1 MTIRFGIIGTGHIA
15 NRFAQGLAVIAGEA
29 RLAAVWNRNQA
40 KASAFAEQYG
50 GVVYQSVDDLLASDI
65 DAVYIATPHTSH
77 VEYSIAAMKAGK
89 AVLCEKPAA
98 TSLAELERV
107 LDVATET
114 GQLFMEAMKPG
125 FYPLY
130 QALREHLSTDPIGQV
145 AFVRCGFANPN
156 VAADHAVLKPSMAGG
171 GLLDIGIYGAFL
183 AVDWLGGAQAV
194 QALGRLNGGVDTFA
208 SINSQHSGG
217 ISQLYC
223 GLDLAG
229 SGEAMLA
236 GPDGHVVLDEKWWNP
251 TAATIFYKDGRKVRL
266 EAPPVGSGLQ
276 YETAHFCHLLTTG
289 QSESSLMP
297 YAHSRAMIAM
307 MDAAR
312 AELGL
317 VYPFEVRAVNQS

>member
-15 NRFAQGLAVIAGEA
+15 HRFAQGLAFISGEA
-29 RLAAVWNRNQA
+29 QLAAVWNRNQA
-40 KASAFAEQYG
+40 KAAAFADQYG
-50 GVVYQSVDDLLASDI
+50 GVVHQSVDDLLASDI

-77 VEYSIAAMKAGK
+77 AAYSIAAMQAGK

-107 LDVATET
+107 LAVATQT

-130 QALREHLSTDPIGQV
+130 QQLREHLLDDPIGPV

-156 VAADHAVLKPSMAGG
+156 VSADHAVLKPSMAGG

-183 AVDWLGGAQAV
+183 AVDWLGDVEEV
-194 QALGRLNGGVDTFA
+194 QTLGRLKGGVDTFA
-208 SINSQHSGG
+208 SLNSQHRAG

-229 SGEAMLA
+229 SGEALLA
-236 GPDGHVVLDEKWWNP
+236 GPDGYVVLDEKWWNP
-251 TAATIFYKDGRKVRL
+251 TGATIFYKDGRKVRL
-266 EAPPVGSGLQ
+266 EKPALGSGLQ
-276 YETAHFCHLLTTG
+276 YEAAHFYHLLSTG
-289 QSESSLMP
+289 QSESPLMP

-317 VYPFEVRAVNQS
+317 VYPFEVTGR

>member
-15 NRFAQGLAVIAGEA
+15 HRFAQGLALIGDQAVLAG
-29 RLAAVWNRNQA
+29 VWNRHA
-40 KASAFAEQYG
+40 DKAQAFAGSYG
-50 GVVYQSVDDLLASDI
+50 GTVYQTLADLLASDV

-77 VEYSIAAMKAGK
+77 AQYSIAAMQAGK

-98 TSLAELERV
+98 TSLAELEQV
-107 LDVATET
+107 LAVAGQT

-130 QALREHLSTDPIGQV
+130 QQLREHLSTDPIGPV
-145 AFVRCGFANPN
+145 GFVRCGFANPN
-156 VAADHAVLKPSMAGG
+156 VPDGHAVLNPQIAGG

-183 AVDWLGGAQAV
+183 AVDWLGEAQQV
-194 QALGRLNGGVDTFA
+194 QALGRLHGGVDTFA
-208 SINSQHSGG
+208 SLNSQHSGG

-236 GPDGHVVLDEKWWNP
+236 GPDGHVLIDEKWWNP
-251 TAATIFYKDGRKVRL
+251 TTATIFYKDGRKVRL
-266 EAPPVGSGLQ
+266 ESPLPGPGLQ
-276 YETAHFCHLLTTG
+276 YEAAHFCHLLATG
-289 QSESSLMP
+289 QSESPLMP
-297 YAHSRAMIAM
+297 HTHSRAMIAM
-307 MDAAR
+307 MDAGR

-317 VYPFEVRAVNQS
+317 VYPFEQML